1 MVQLLT
7 TKQVLKRVGVTYPCL
22 WTWMRDG
29 LFPRSVV
36 LQPDQYNS
44 KVGWHKKEID
54 AWIKSR
60 PKSVLVDDPKNPRR
74 MKANRAVSQRV
85 EK

>member
-7 TKQVLKRVGVTYPCL
+7 KKQVLKRVGVTYPCL

-54 AWIKSR
+54 AWIRSR
-60 PKSVLVDDPKNPRR
+60 PKSVLIGEGKNPRR

-85 EK
+85 KE